1 MAFVRVIN
9 SWIIS
14 SPVAFTVKN
23 WVFSGPMQFFITSAA
38 YHKGEV
44 GISPIYPNKEIK
56 DLTSKKTILLVEHK
70 QLKVK
75 EYKWKTK
82 CHNFLAVPCIADEK
96 FSFFFLLS
104 LPVNFIP
111 VKILFELHIW
121 NTIIII
127 ELESCWTGFTCKW
140 WFQMVLEPVKH
151 L

>member
-14 SPVAFTVKN
+14 SPAAFTVKN
-23 WVFSGPMQFFITSAA
+23 WFFSGPMQFFITSSA

-75 EYKWKTK
+75 E
-82 CHNFLAVPCIADEK
+82 
-96 FSFFFLLS
+96 
-104 LPVNFIP
+104 
-111 VKILFELHIW
+111 
-121 NTIIII
+121 
-127 ELESCWTGFTCKW
+127 CK
-140 WFQMVLEPVKH
+140 
-151 L
+151 